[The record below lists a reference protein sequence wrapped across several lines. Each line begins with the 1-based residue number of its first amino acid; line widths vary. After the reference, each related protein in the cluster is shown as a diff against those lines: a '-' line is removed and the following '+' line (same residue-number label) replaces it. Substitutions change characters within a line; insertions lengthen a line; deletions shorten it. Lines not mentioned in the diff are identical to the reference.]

1 VVVDNLFSRAGFALR
16 LVTAGV
22 DPFGPLGKVVP
33 PFMPGRVLSAG
44 SVLEVAFVCTAFD
57 VVPF

>member
-1 VVVDNLFSRAGFALR
+1 LVTA